1 MRSIGSTLLALSMTL
16 MSSAIAMADDFP
28 SRPVTIVVPYPPG
41 GAVDGI
47 ARVLASG
54 LAEKTGKTFVVDNRA
69 GGAGG
74 VVGSSEV
81 VKATADGYTLLF
93 NASIHVVTPLL
104 NKNVAFDVMNDF
116 THIGEVAAGPLL
128 VMTNPSVKANT
139 LKEFF
144 AEVKANPDDFNFAT
158 SGYGSA
164 GHLTVEVLKHQA
176 GIDTEVVAYKG
187 ASPALTDMIGGQVQ
201 LMADPVLSS
210 LPHVKAGRL
219 KALAITSLKRSAL
232 APDVPTVEESGM
244 APLEMLS
251 WYAIW
256 GPKDM
261 DPAALAFLNQ
271 AVEQVAT
278 SAEFKDKLGVFGF
291 EPAYKNGTDL
301 KAFVADET
309 KRYREIIDVAGI
321 KVD

>member
-1 MRSIGSTLLALSMTL
+1 MTL
-16 MSSAIAMADDFP
+16 TSPAFAAADDFP

-54 LAEKTGKTFVVDNRA
+54 LAAKTGKPFVVDNRA

-74 VVGSSEV
+74 AVGSAEV
-81 VKATADGYTLLF
+81 IKASADGYTLLF

-104 NKNVAFDVMNDF
+104 NKNVKFDIINDF

-128 VMTNPSVKANT
+128 VTTNPTVKANT

-164 GHLTVEVLKHQA
+164 GHLTVEVLKHEA
-176 GIDTEVVAYKG
+176 GVDTEIVAYKG

-201 LMADPVLSS
+201 LIADPILSS
-210 LPHVKAGRL
+210 LPHVRANRL

-232 APDVPTVEESGM
+232 APDVPTVAESGM
-244 APLEMLS
+244 EPLEMLS

-256 GPKDM
+256 GPKNM
-261 DPAALAFLNQ
+261 DPKAQEYLNS
-271 AVEQVAT
+271 AVENVAT
-278 SAEFKDKLGVFGF
+278 SQEFKDKLAIFGF
-291 EPAYKNGTDL
+291 EPAYKNGADL
-301 KAFVADET
+301 KTFVSDET
-309 KRYREIIDVAGI
+309 TRYRSIIDATGI
-321 KVD
+321 KVE

>member
-1 MRSIGSTLLALSMTL
+1 MRSLGPTLLALSMTL
-16 MSSAIAMADDFP
+16 ISPALAAADDFP

-54 LAEKTGKTFVVDNRA
+54 LAAKTGKTFVVDNRA

-74 VVGSSEV
+74 AVGSAEV
-81 VKATADGYTLLF
+81 IKAPADGYTLLF

-104 NKNVAFDVMNDF
+104 NKNVKFDIINDF

-128 VMTNPSVKANT
+128 VTTNPTVKANT

-164 GHLTVEVLKHQA
+164 GHLTVEVLKHEA
-176 GIDTEVVAYKG
+176 GVDTEIVAYKG

-201 LMADPVLSS
+201 LIADPILSS
-210 LPHVKAGRL
+210 LPHVKANRL
-219 KALAITSLKRSAL
+219 KALAITSLKRSPL
-232 APDVPTVEESGM
+232 APDVPTVAESGM
-244 APLEMLS
+244 EPLEMLS

-261 DPAALAFLNQ
+261 EPKALEYLNS
-271 AVEQVAT
+271 AVQNVAT
-278 SAEFKDKLGVFGF
+278 SSEFKDKLTVFGF
-291 EPAYKNGTDL
+291 EPAYKNGADL
-301 KAFVADET
+301 KTFVSDET
-309 KRYREIIDVAGI
+309 KRYRAIIDAAGI
-321 KVD
+321 KVE